1 MVSETW
7 SVALAELN
15 PPNNAAAVA
24 AAIIAVSRDRRPI
37 I

>member
-15 PPNNAAAVA
+15 PPNNAAASPP
-24 AAIIAVSRDRRPI
+24 IIAVSRDRRPI

>member
-15 PPNNAAAVA
+15 PPNNAAA
-24 AAIIAVSRDRRPI
+24 IIAVSRDRRPI